1 MSTLRVNNITD
12 TSGGSSLT
20 VGGGAPARI
29 GQASAQASTS
39 GAAID
44 FTGIPSWA
52 KRVTV
57 MFNGVSTNG
66 ASPIQVQLMTGS
78 STPTTSGYV
87 GSVQG
92 PFDNSPGAA
101 FHSSGFRISNPNQ
114 ASNVHHATMLI
125 TNLSSNTWSEMS
137 VASWSSSGGAGMGS
151 GTVPLSAAL
160 TGVRITTMN
169 GTDTFDAGSI
179 NILYEG

>member
-66 ASPIQVQLMTGS
+66 SSNLAIRIGSGSIASTGYN
-78 STPTTSGYV
+78 STAWTANTNNAIWTDAFV
-87 GSVQG
+87 LTAVNAASVAYYG
-92 PFDNSPGAA
+92 
-101 FHSSGFRISNPNQ
+101 
-114 ASNVHHATMLI
+114 NVHICL
-125 TNLSSNTWSEMS
+125 LGSNTW
-137 VASWSSSGGAGMGS
+137 VSSHSLGGLSGGYQSLGGGAITLS
-151 GTVPLSAAL
+151 GTLDRLRVIN
-160 TGVRITTMN
+160 G